1 MHNYTSSLFH
11 YTGQRKNLISILKEG
26 LLPNFCKEQ
35 FLVGENSEIIGI
47 PMVSFCDIPIMRAQ
61 DFSLRYGKY
70 AIALTKEWGL
80 RNYINPIFYVNDKRI
95 SNAMAYFR
103 SMENYFG
110 QLVNDTKKLE
120 LVIDLAKSQKLD
132 KLANFI
138 RFFQTKNANNAL
150 LGFTK
155 SYEMTKNGKSQ
166 VNYEENE
173 WRYVVN
179 EGDGVEWLK
188 GTDAYQTWRGIS
200 KKKPK
205 APQKVLE
212 KKLVFS
218 VDDITY
224 LITQNEV
231 DTMALLRDIKD
242 LKSFCGQE
250 ITEFGR
256 YKLINKIISFE
267 KIEND
272 F

>member
-1 MHNYTSSLFH
+1 
-11 YTGQRKNLISILKEG
+11 
-26 LLPNFCKEQ
+26 
-35 FLVGENSEIIGI
+35 
-47 PMVSFCDIPIMRAQ
+47 MVSFCDIPIMRAQ

-70 AIALTKEWGL
+70 AIAFTKGWGL
-80 RNYINPIFYVNDKRI
+80 KNSINPIFYVNDKRI

-132 KLANFI
+132 KLTNFI

-155 SYEMTKNGKSQ
+155 SYEMTKNGSHQ
-166 VNYEENE
+166 INYEENE

-179 EGDGVEWLK
+179 EGDGVEWIK
-188 GTDAYQTWRGIS
+188 GTEAYKAWRGTS
-200 KKKPK
+200 MEKPK
-205 APQKVLE
+205 APKSVLA
-212 KKLVFS
+212 KKLNFS

-224 LITQNEV
+224 LITKTES
-231 DTMALLRDIKD
+231 DTMSLLQDVRV
-242 LKSFCGQE
+242 LKSFCGQK
-250 ITEFGR
+250 ITDLDR
-256 YKLINKIISFE
+256 DKLINKIISFE

>member
-26 LLPNFCKEQ
+26 LLPNYCKEQ
-35 FLVGENSEIIGI
+35 FLVGKSSEFIGI

-61 DFSLRYGKY
+61 DFSSRYGKY
-70 AIALTKEWGL
+70 AIAFTKEWGL
-80 RNYINPIFYVNDKRI
+80 KNYISPIFYVYDKRI
-95 SNAMAYFR
+95 SNAMTYFR

-132 KLANFI
+132 KLANLI
-138 RFFQTKNANNAL
+138 RFFQTKNANNDL

-155 SYEMTKNGKSQ
+155 SYEMTKNGKTQ
-166 VNYEENE
+166 INYEENE

-179 EGDGVEWLK
+179 EGDDVEWLK
-188 GTDAYQTWRGIS
+188 GTDAYQAWRGTS

-212 KKLVFS
+212 KKLIFS

-231 DTMALLRDIKD
+231 DTMALLQDIRE
-242 LKSFCGQE
+242 LKSFCGQV
-250 ITEFGR
+250 ITDFDR

>member
-26 LLPNFCKEQ
+26 LLPNYCKEQ
-35 FLVGENSEIIGI
+35 FLVRKSSEFIGI

-61 DFSLRYGKY
+61 DFSSRYGKY
-70 AIALTKEWGL
+70 AIAFTKEWGL
-80 RNYINPIFYVNDKRI
+80 KNSISPIFYVYDKRI
-95 SNAMAYFR
+95 SNAMTYFR

-110 QLVNDTKKLE
+110 QLVNDTTKVE

-138 RFFQTKNANNAL
+138 RFFQTKNANNVL

-155 SYEMTKNGKSQ
+155 SYKMTKEGKAQ
-166 VNYEENE
+166 INYEENE

-179 EGDGVEWLK
+179 EGDGIEWLK
-188 GTDAYQTWRGIS
+188 GIEAYQAWRGSS
-200 KKKPK
+200 KKKPR
-205 APQKVLE
+205 APQNILE
-212 KKLVFS
+212 KKLIFS

-224 LITQNEV
+224 LITRNEV
-231 DTMALLRDIKD
+231 DTTALLRDIWN

-250 ITEFGR
+250 ITEFDR